1 MKKSIHNFSLTVI
14 IALIIMLIGSSVFAQ
29 SPEAFKYQAIARDAG
44 GNVLANQSVSLKISI
59 LKTSDTGTPVYV
71 ETHTVT
77 TNSFGLIN
85 LNIGTGTIVSGNF
98 SGIDWANDK
107 YYLKVEMDPVGG
119 TSYQAMGTSQLLS
132 VPYALYA
139 KSTGNITETDP
150 IFTNSVAH
158 GIIGA
163 DTASWNAT
171 WKIGGNTGTI
181 EGTNFIGTTDNKYFS
196 IRTNNTEKVRITT
209 KGQIETYNTGQ
220 SIFIGEGA
228 GAYDDLSNNQ
238 NVFIGYKAGYANTS
252 GNYNTANG
260 YQALSSNTTGNNN
273 TANGFK
279 SLYSNTTGY
288 NNTANGNFALS
299 SNTTG
304 NNNTA
309 NGDEALYSNTT
320 GNYNTANGWG
330 ALYSNTTSNNNTA
343 SGWGALFSNTTGNY
357 NTANGTSALYFNT
370 TGYGNTANGD
380 EALYS
385 NTTGYYNTA
394 NGYYALYS
402 NTNGYYNTANGFAAL
417 YYNTT
422 GYYNTANGSQAL
434 YYNTTGTNNV
444 ALGPYAGLGAS
455 NINFNNCT
463 FIGASSYPTVAR
475 TNVTMLGYG
484 ITNAQCTGDNQ
495 VLLGNTSITQIRA
508 QVSSITTYSDAR
520 MKFNIKDDVKGLDF
534 IMKLKPVTYNED
546 PTVLHK
552 IWGTPDSLLK
562 NLDHSQI
569 KQQRFIGF
577 LAQDV
582 EQAAKESGFAFP
594 GIDVPSNDKE
604 VYSLRYVDFIMPMV
618 KAIQEQ
624 QGIIEELKI
633 ENEKL
638 KNANSEQQKEIEK
651 LKTDLQDLKELI
663 INNQK

>member
-1 MKKSIHNFSLTVI
+1 MKTRINNFSVTVI
-14 IALIIMLIGSSVFAQ
+14 IVLISMLIGSSVFAQ

-71 ETHTVT
+71 ETHYAI
-77 TNSFGLIN
+77 TNGFGLVN
-85 LNIGTGTIVSGNF
+85 LNIGGGTVVWGNF
-98 SGIDWANDK
+98 SNIDWGSDN
-107 YYLKVEMDPVGG
+107 YFIKVEMDPAGG

-139 KSTGNITETDP
+139 KYTGNITETDP
-150 IFTNSVAH
+150 IFTNSIAH
-158 GIIGA
+158 GISGLDTANWNHKLDSYTEIDPIFTNSIAHGITGA

-171 WKIGGNTGTI
+171 WKIWGNTGTI

-209 KGQIETYNTGQ
+209 KGQIETRNTGQ
-220 SIFIGEGA
+220 SVFIGEGA
-228 GAYDDLSNNQ
+228 GANDVLSNNK
-238 NVFIGYKAGYANTS
+238 NVFIGYKTGYANTTGS
-252 GNYNTANG
+252 NNTANG
-260 YQALSSNTTGNNN
+260 YQAL
-273 TANGFK
+273 
-279 SLYSNTTGY
+279 YSNTSGY
-288 NNTANGNFALS
+288 NNTA
-299 SNTTG
+299 
-304 NNNTA
+304 
-309 NGDEALYSNTT
+309 
-320 GNYNTANGWG
+320 
-330 ALYSNTTSNNNTA
+330 
-343 SGWGALFSNTTGNY
+343 
-357 NTANGTSALYFNT
+357 
-370 TGYGNTANGD
+370 TGYQ
-380 EALYS
+380 
-385 NTTGYYNTA
+385 
-394 NGYYALYS
+394 ALYS

-624 QGIIEELKI
+624 QGMIDNQQIIIENQQKMINELKS
-633 ENEKL
+633 ENENMQ
-638 KNANSEQQKEIEK
+638 NANENLQKVNDEMQIKLNAQQTEIDK
-651 LKTDLQDLKELI
+651 LKTDLQDLHQLI

>member
-107 YYLKVEMDPVGG
+107 YYLKVEMDPTGG

-343 SGWGALFSNTTGNY
+343 SGWGALFSNTTGNN

-370 TGYGNTANGD
+370 TGY
-380 EALYS
+380 
-385 NTTGYYNTA
+385 YNTA
-394 NGYYALYS
+394 NGYYALNF
-402 NTNGYYNTANGFAAL
+402 NTTGYGNTAYGSIAL
-417 YYNTT
+417 YYNVT
-422 GYYNTANGSQAL
+422 GN
-434 YYNTTGTNNV
+434 NNV
-444 ALGPYAGLGAS
+444 ALGRYAGLGSS
-455 NINFNNCT
+455 NIDFNNCT
-463 FIGASSYPTVAR
+463 FIGANSYPTVAR

-484 ITNAQCTGDNQ
+484 IANGQCTGDNQ

-546 PTVLHK
+546 PTILHK

-562 NLDHSQI
+562 NIDHSQI

-582 EQAAKESGFAFP
+582 EKAAKESGFAFP

-624 QGIIEELKI
+624 QGMIDELKI
-633 ENEKL
+633 ENENL

-651 LKTDLQDLKELI
+651 LKSDLQDLKELI

>member
-1 MKKSIHNFSLTVI
+1 MKKGINNLSVAVI

-44 GNVLANQSVSLKISI
+44 GNILSNHNVSLKISI
-59 LKTSDTGTPVYV
+59 LKTNDTGTSVYI

-85 LNIGTGTIVSGNF
+85 LNIGTGTIVSGDF
-98 SGIDWANDK
+98 SSIDWANDK
-107 YYLKVEMDPVGG
+107 YYLKVEMDPAGG

-132 VPYALYA
+132 VPYALNA
-139 KSTGNITETDP
+139 KSSET
-150 IFTNSVAH
+150 TND
-158 GIIGA
+158 G
-163 DTASWNAT
+163 
-171 WKIGGNTGTI
+171 WKMTGNTGTI

-228 GAYDDLSNNQ
+228 GENDVLSNNK
-238 NVFIGYKAGYANTS
+238 NVFIGYKTGYA
-252 GNYNTANG
+252 
-260 YQALSSNTTGNNN
+260 NTTGNNN
-273 TANGFK
+273 TATGYQALYSNTSGYYNTANGYQTLSFNTTGSNNTANGLK
-279 SLYSNTTGY
+279 SLYSNTTGS
-288 NNTANGNFALS
+288 NNTANGSSALS
-299 SNTTG
+299 FNTTG
-304 NNNTA
+304 YSNTA
-309 NGDEALYSNTT
+309 NGS
-320 GNYNTANGWG
+320 G
-330 ALYSNTTSNNNTA
+330 ALYSNTS
-343 SGWGALFSNTTGNY
+343 
-357 NTANGTSALYFNT
+357 
-370 TGYGNTANGD
+370 
-380 EALYS
+380 
-385 NTTGYYNTA
+385 GYYNNA
-394 NGYYALYS
+394 NGY
-402 NTNGYYNTANGFAAL
+402 AAL

-422 GYYNTANGSQAL
+422 GYFNTANGSQAL
-434 YYNTTGTNNV
+434 FYNTTGNNNV
-444 ALGPYAGLGAS
+444 ALGRNAGLGAS
-455 NINFNNCT
+455 NIDFNNCT
-463 FIGASSYPTVAR
+463 FIGANSYPTQAR

-484 ITNAQCTGDNQ
+484 IYDGQCTGDNQ
-495 VLLGNTSITQIRA
+495 VLLGNTAVTQIRA

-520 MKFNIKDDVKGLDF
+520 MKFNVKDDVKGLDF

-546 PTVLHK
+546 PTILHK

-562 NLDHSQI
+562 NIDHSQI

-582 EQAAKESGFAFP
+582 EKAAKESGFAFP

-624 QGIIEELKI
+624 QGMIDELKI
-633 ENEKL
+633 ENENL

-651 LKTDLQDLKELI
+651 LKSDLQDLKELI

>member
-196 IRTNNTEKVRITT
+196 IRTNNTEKVRFTT

-228 GAYDDLSNNQ
+228 GENDVLSNNK
-238 NVFIGYKAGYANTS
+238 NVFIGYKTGYA
-252 GNYNTANG
+252 
-260 YQALSSNTTGNNN
+260 NTTGNNN
-273 TANGFK
+273 TATGYQALYSNTSGYYNTANGYQTLSFNTTGSNNTANGLK
-279 SLYSNTTGY
+279 SLYSNTTGS
-288 NNTANGNFALS
+288 NNTANGSSALS
-299 SNTTG
+299 FNTTG
-304 NNNTA
+304 YSNTA
-309 NGDEALYSNTT
+309 NGS
-320 GNYNTANGWG
+320 G
-330 ALYSNTTSNNNTA
+330 ALYSNTS
-343 SGWGALFSNTTGNY
+343 
-357 NTANGTSALYFNT
+357 
-370 TGYGNTANGD
+370 
-380 EALYS
+380 
-385 NTTGYYNTA
+385 GYYNNA
-394 NGYYALYS
+394 NGY
-402 NTNGYYNTANGFAAL
+402 AAL

-422 GYYNTANGSQAL
+422 GYFNTANGSQAL
-434 YYNTTGTNNV
+434 FYNTTGNNNV
-444 ALGPYAGLGAS
+444 ALGRNAGLGAS
-455 NINFNNCT
+455 NIDFNNCT
-463 FIGASSYPTVAR
+463 FIGANSYPTQAR

-484 ITNAQCTGDNQ
+484 IYDGQCTGDNQ
-495 VLLGNTSITQIRA
+495 VLLGNTAVTQIRA

-520 MKFNIKDDVKGLDF
+520 MKFNVKDDVKGLDF

-546 PTVLHK
+546 PTILHK

-562 NLDHSQI
+562 NIDHSQI

-582 EQAAKESGFAFP
+582 EKAAKESGFAFP

-624 QGIIEELKI
+624 QGMIDELKI
-633 ENEKL
+633 ENENL

-651 LKTDLQDLKELI
+651 LKSDLQDLKELI

>member
-1 MKKSIHNFSLTVI
+1 MKKGINNLSVAVI

-44 GNVLANQSVSLKISI
+44 GNILSNHNVSLKISI
-59 LKTSDTGTPVYV
+59 LKTNDTGTSVYI

-85 LNIGTGTIVSGNF
+85 LNIGTGTIVSGDF
-98 SGIDWANDK
+98 SSIDWANDK
-107 YYLKVEMDPVGG
+107 YYLKVEMDPAGG

-132 VPYALYA
+132 VPYALNA
-139 KSTGNITETDP
+139 KSSET
-150 IFTNSVAH
+150 TND
-158 GIIGA
+158 G
-163 DTASWNAT
+163 
-171 WKIGGNTGTI
+171 WKMTGNTGII

-196 IRTNNTEKVRITT
+196 IRTNNTEKVRFTT

-228 GAYDDLSNNQ
+228 GENDVLSNNK
-238 NVFIGYKAGYANTS
+238 NVFIGYKTGYA
-252 GNYNTANG
+252 
-260 YQALSSNTTGNNN
+260 NTTGNNN
-273 TANGFK
+273 TATGYQALYSNTSGYYNTANGYQTLSFNTTGSNNTANGLK
-279 SLYSNTTGY
+279 SLYSNTTGS
-288 NNTANGNFALS
+288 NNTANGSSALS
-299 SNTTG
+299 FNTTG
-304 NNNTA
+304 YSNTA
-309 NGDEALYSNTT
+309 NGS
-320 GNYNTANGWG
+320 G
-330 ALYSNTTSNNNTA
+330 ALYSNTS
-343 SGWGALFSNTTGNY
+343 
-357 NTANGTSALYFNT
+357 
-370 TGYGNTANGD
+370 
-380 EALYS
+380 
-385 NTTGYYNTA
+385 GYYNNA
-394 NGYYALYS
+394 NGY
-402 NTNGYYNTANGFAAL
+402 AAL

-422 GYYNTANGSQAL
+422 GYFNTANGSQAL
-434 YYNTTGTNNV
+434 FYNTTGNNNV
-444 ALGPYAGLGAS
+444 ALGRNAGLGAS
-455 NINFNNCT
+455 NIDFNNCT
-463 FIGASSYPTVAR
+463 FIGANSYPTQAR

-484 ITNAQCTGDNQ
+484 IYDGQCTGDNQ

-624 QGIIEELKI
+624 QGMIDNQQIIIENQQKMINELKS
-633 ENEKL
+633 ENENMQ
-638 KNANSEQQKEIEK
+638 NANENLQKVNDEMQIKLNAQQTEIDK
-651 LKTDLQDLKELI
+651 LKTDLQDLHQLI

>member
-1 MKKSIHNFSLTVI
+1 MKTRINNLSLAVI
-14 IALIIMLIGSSVFAQ
+14 ITIISMLIGSSVFAQ

-44 GNVLANQSVSLKISI
+44 GNVLANQNVSLKISI

-85 LNIGTGTIVSGNF
+85 LNIGTGTLVSGDF
-98 SGIDWANDK
+98 STIDWANDK
-107 YYLKVEMDPVGG
+107 YYLKVEMDPAGG

-139 KSTGNITETDP
+139 KSTGNITEADP
-150 IFTNSVAH
+150 IFTNSVAY
-158 GIIGA
+158 GITGA

-228 GAYDDLSNNQ
+228 GANDVLSNNK
-238 NVFIGYKAGYANTS
+238 NVFIGYKTGYANTTGS
-252 GNYNTANG
+252 NNTANG
-260 YQALSSNTTGNNN
+260 YQ
-273 TANGFK
+273 
-279 SLYSNTTGY
+279 
-288 NNTANGNFALS
+288 
-299 SNTTG
+299 
-304 NNNTA
+304 
-309 NGDEALYSNTT
+309 
-320 GNYNTANGWG
+320 
-330 ALYSNTTSNNNTA
+330 
-343 SGWGALFSNTTGNY
+343 
-357 NTANGTSALYFNT
+357 
-370 TGYGNTANGD
+370 
-380 EALYS
+380 
-385 NTTGYYNTA
+385 
-394 NGYYALYS
+394 ALYS
-402 NTNGYYNTANGFAAL
+402 NTNGYYNTANGYQTLSFNTIGSNNTANGYAAL

-422 GYYNTANGSQAL
+422 GYFNTANGSQAL

-624 QGIIEELKI
+624 QGIIEIQNEINNNQQTIIDNQQKIINELKRDNENMKKELQELKQLII
-633 ENEKL
+633 EN
-638 KNANSEQQKEIEK
+638 
-651 LKTDLQDLKELI
+651 
-663 INNQK
+663 INK